1 MPDAVTD
8 DVDTGADD
16 ERTSAPA
23 KPKAKVPRAPFIV
36 VAVTVL
42 LLGIAVAFR
51 AQNPMEEPDRSAL
64 NGTMLGAPQ
73 PRPEFTLTDTDG
85 RPYDFADETAGELT
99 LLFFGYTSCPDVCP
113 LHLSNLAFALERP
126 GVPTPTVVF
135 VGVDRQRDTPEA
147 IRTFL
152 DRFDPQFVGLTGT
165 EEELRLAQEA
175 ANVSVAITEEPEE
188 PGGDYLVGHSAQV
201 IAYTADDQ
209 SHVVYPFGVRQQD
222 WIDDLP
228 VLARNEW
235 DET

>member
-135 VGVDRQRDTPEA
+135 VGVDRQRGHTGG
-147 IRTFL
+147 
-152 DRFDPQFVGLTGT
+152 DPNVPGP
-165 EEELRLAQEA
+165 LRPAVRRPDGHRGGA
-175 ANVSVAITEEPEE
+175 AAR
-188 PGGDYLVGHSAQV
+188 PGGRQRVGGYHRGTRGARRRLPRGPLRPGHRLHRGRPV
-201 IAYTADDQ
+201 PRR
-209 SHVVYPFGVRQQD
+209 VPLRVRQQD

>member
-1 MPDAVTD
+1 VRESSAAERP
-8 DVDTGADD
+8 TG
-16 ERTSAPA
+16 R
-23 KPKAKVPRAPFIV
+23 VPRAPFIV
-36 VAVTVL
+36 VAVTIL
-42 LLGIAVAFR
+42 LLGLAAAVR
-51 AQNPMEEPDRSAL
+51 AQNPLDEPDRSAL
-64 NGTMLGAPQ
+64 NGTMLGAPE

-85 RPYDFADETAGELT
+85 RPYDFAEETAGELT

-126 GVPTPTVVF
+126 GVPRPTVVF

-152 DRFDPQFVGLTGT
+152 DRFDTRFVGLTGT
-165 EEELRLAQEA
+165 EDELRLAQEA

-188 PGGDYLVGHSAQV
+188 PGGDYLVGHAAQV

-209 SHVVYPFGVRQQD
+209 AHVVYPFGVRQQD

-235 DET
+235 DGT